1 MATFAANF
9 TGAAHGGGKQES
21 LARLENIDEGGWRG
35 AIEAYEEKK
44 ASLFDL
50 YDVDAV
56 LLDADVVAGL
66 SSLLLLLLLL
76 LVVLKWAEES
86 VCGLL
91 DELDGAVEV
100 VDAEDALCQVQDAFT
115 AVIAV

>member
-1 MATFAANF
+1 MATF
-9 TGAAHGGGKQES
+9 TGTAQGGGKHES
-21 LARLENIDEGGWRG
+21 LALLENIDEGGLIG

-50 YDVDAV
+50 YVLLLFDVDDDDV
-56 LLDADVVAGL
+56 VVVAGQ

-76 LVVLKWAEES
+76 LVEVKWAEER

-91 DELDGAVEV
+91 DELDGAVDDVE
-100 VDAEDALCQVQDAFT
+100 AEEALSHDHAAFD
-115 AVIAV
+115 AVIAA